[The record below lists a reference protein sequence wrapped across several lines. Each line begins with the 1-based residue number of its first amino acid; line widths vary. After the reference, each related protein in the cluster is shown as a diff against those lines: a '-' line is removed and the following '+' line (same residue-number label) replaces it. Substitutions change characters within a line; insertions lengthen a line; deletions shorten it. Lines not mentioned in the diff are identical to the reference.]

1 MRKIENIIPKFSKKE
16 LENFENENSFMDGYV
31 ELLKQTIELLYLI
44 VGKRYCDENGE
55 PKRITKDE
63 AVVGGN
69 ITRLIKLNTSFL
81 QNICERKLEICY
93 ILNRCIAETTINL
106 QFMLLE
112 SEENVL
118 RNYIK
123 YSLITEKKLWN
134 TIKENIKKRNGDTL
148 DIEIRMQ
155 KSIEN
160 SFDKSD
166 FELEEVNRSSKW
178 KSIAKRANLVAGE
191 MFYNVFYGLSS
202 HSVHGNW
209 QDILLNNLEKD
220 GDGFKINLKWNETR
234 PQIMDTVIFFNLVL
248 VKTFI
253 EKEYPNK
260 NEKYLEKISEL
271 ISYHNNLRIEHERL
285 ISKR

>member
-16 LENFENENSFMDGYV
+16 IENFENENSFMDGYV

-123 YSLITEKKLWN
+123 YSLITEKELWN

-253 EKEYPNK
+253 EKKYPNK

-271 ISYHNNLRIEHERL
+271 FSYHNNLRIEHEKL

>member
-1 MRKIENIIPKFSKKE
+1 MRKIENIIPKY
-16 LENFENENSFMDGYV
+16 NENEIQNFDDENTFMDAYV

-55 PKRITKDE
+55 PVKITRDE
-63 AVVGGN
+63 AIIGGN
-69 ITRLIKLNTSFL
+69 LTRLIKLNTSFL
-81 QNICERKLEICY
+81 QNVCERKLEICY

-123 YSLITEKKLWN
+123 YSLITEKDLWK
-134 TIKENIKKRNGDTL
+134 TIQNNIAKRNGETL
-148 DIEIRMQ
+148 DIENRMK
-155 KSIEN
+155 KSIEY
-160 SFDKSD
+160 SFEKSD
-166 FELEEVNRSSKW
+166 FELTEIHRSSKW
-178 KSIAKRANLVAGE
+178 KSIAKRADLVAGE

-220 GDGFKINLKWNETR
+220 NDGFKINLKWNETR
-234 PQIMDTVIFFNLVL
+234 PQIMDTTILFNLIL
-248 VKTFI
+248 AKTFI
-253 EKEYPNK
+253 EKEYPNE
-260 NEKYLEKISEL
+260 NEKYLEKISDL
-271 ISYHNNLRIEHERL
+271 IKYQSNLSKQHERL
-285 ISKR
+285 LNK

>member
-16 LENFENENSFMDGYV
+16 IENFENENSFMDGYV

-55 PKRITKDE
+55 PNRITKDE

-123 YSLITEKKLWN
+123 YSLITEKELWN
-134 TIKENIKKRNGDTL
+134 TIKENIKKRNGNTL

-160 SFDKSD
+160 SFDKSE

-234 PQIMDTVIFFNLVL
+234 PQIMDTVIIFNLVL

-253 EKEYPNK
+253 EKEYPIK

-271 ISYHNNLRIEHERL
+271 FSYHNILKIEHEKL
-285 ISKR
+285 LSKR